1 MQPISDLL
9 IDRKRLKQQLM
20 QWRTIA
26 LIAILGSLAFYFS
39 GVGGGKAVHMAEQDY
54 IAQITIEG
62 VMEDDAKRD
71 EMLKDVLDDSHAK
84 AVLLRLDSPGGT
96 TFAGE
101 EIYLQLRAIAAKK
114 PVVGV
119 MRTLCA
125 SACFMASLATDHV
138 VAREGTLTGSIGVL
152 LQSVEISR
160 LVDKLGITPV
170 TIKSGPYKD
179 VPDMAQPFTEE
190 QRKVVS
196 QVVMDAYDHFIRLII
211 ERRKMEDAHA
221 RQIADGRV
229 YTGNQALAL
238 KLIDG
243 LGGNDEAL
251 AWLHE
256 NKKIDPKLELRE
268 IEPEPE
274 FDSLWQKLGQYTG
287 IKIFNHSPIGLDGLV
302 SIWHPSLVQ

>member
-1 MQPISDLL
+1 MQPISDLI
-9 IDRKRLKQQLM
+9 IDRNRLKSQLAN
-20 QWRTIA
+20 WRSLA
-26 LIAILGSLAFYFS
+26 LISIFGAMALYF
-39 GVGGGKAVHMAEQDY
+39 GGMGGGKAMQMAEHDY
-54 IAQITIEG
+54 IAEITIEG

-71 EMLKDVLDDSHAK
+71 EMLNDVLEDPHAK
-84 AVLLRLDSPGGT
+84 AVLVRLDSPGGT

-101 EIYLQLRAIAAKK
+101 EIYLQLRAIGAKK

-152 LQSVEISR
+152 LQSVEVSR
-160 LVDKLGITPV
+160 LIDKLGISSV

-179 VPDMAQPFTEE
+179 VPDIAQPFTDE

-196 QVVMDAYDHFIRLII
+196 QVVMDAYDHFVRLIV
-211 ERRKMEDAHA
+211 ERRKMDDAHV

-251 AWLHE
+251 AWLAE

-268 IEPEPE
+268 ITPEPE

>member
-26 LIAILGSLAFYFS
+26 LVAILGSLAFYFS
-39 GVGGGKAVHMAEQDY
+39 GVGGGKAMHMAEQDY

-71 EMLKDVLDDSHAK
+71 EMLKDVLEDPHAK

-302 SIWHPSLVQ
+302 SIWHPSIVQ